1 MSLGCRGVI
10 GPNYNPRS
18 GDVANVDDANKR
30 KHESIG
36 PAETGHNKTRIV
48 RKTTTAIPFGL
59 PQFSESVYE
68 ASRRFRAVRVP
79 GVALIVRHTPFSS

>member
-48 RKTTTAIPFGL
+48 RKNYDRHSIWVTTIFGKCL
-59 PQFSESVYE
+59 RSE
-68 ASRRFRAVRVP
+68 P
-79 GVALIVRHTPFSS
+79 PL